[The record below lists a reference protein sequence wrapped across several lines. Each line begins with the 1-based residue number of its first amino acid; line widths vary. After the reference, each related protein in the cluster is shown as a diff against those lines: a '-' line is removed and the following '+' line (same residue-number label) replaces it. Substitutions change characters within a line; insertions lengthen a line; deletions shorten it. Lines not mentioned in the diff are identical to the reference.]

1 MRILGA
7 PLRCTPYSPHFTHA
21 SLKFLGWI
29 FKLNDFGAQT
39 HCIWMA
45 NSMTL
50 DAKLNDIDGQSTC
63 LWKNVLNSWETRG
76 YKYGIWERA
85 IR

>member
-1 MRILGA
+1 MRILVKT
-7 PLRCTPYSPHFTHA
+7 LRYTPYSPHFTHA

-29 FKLNDFGAQT
+29 FKLNDLGAQT

-45 NSMTL
+45 NPMTL

-63 LWKNVLNSWETRG
+63 LWKNILNDWKTRE
-76 YKYGIWERA
+76 YMVIFRDRS